1 MWKFGFKTS
10 TCHTVSHN
18 IALSAGAI
26 FWSTCT
32 VTDDV
37 CWLTLRCMF
46 YLEAA
51 MSISH
56 GSGRHRIE
64 LLIGDHVLPYTM
76 TVYEAVKQFSR
87 THEHE
92 GTDTDTDSEMLFGSA
107 SIWINTHTI
116 WFVPMSSAIQC
127 FTSLTKTWPVLKLGY
142 RISANL
148 IHVIIAV
155 LAVTL
160 FLTLT
165 RTLTLI
171 FTINLEWLEK
181 SKVIYWPGHWPDF
194 PTLCHFRT

>member
-1 MWKFGFKTS
+1 
-10 TCHTVSHN
+10 
-18 IALSAGAI
+18 
-26 FWSTCT
+26 
-32 VTDDV
+32 
-37 CWLTLRCMF
+37 MF

-127 FTSLTKTWPVLKLGY
+127 FTSLTKT
-142 RISANL
+142 
-148 IHVIIAV
+148 
-155 LAVTL
+155 
-160 FLTLT
+160 
-165 RTLTLI
+165 
-171 FTINLEWLEK
+171 
-181 SKVIYWPGHWPDF
+181 
-194 PTLCHFRT
+194 